1 VLTKDL
7 LRVSRRGGSYRPGFV
22 GREARPLAAKLIG
35 TYQGHVGEQRGTLD
49 EAAEGIEREEED
61 FKLVRGFAALLDRE
75 ADFETVAPLPP
86 ERARRVAFE
95 AADAVGIA
103 SDDEREQ
110 AIAQA
115 ADDLAVD
122 AERIESSL
130 YADRDCNQELA
141 AFECRWD
148 PDSLIEQYNLSLAQT
163 ALFDATEVRLKSD
176 DPRALITAVKRL
188 GLMYEIEQPDSDAG
202 DDSDGPLA
210 DQRTV
215 VVTGPDRLFRRTRR
229 YGTAFARLLRSV
241 AATNEWEL
249 TATVEDHGTEREMT
263 LRAGDVSVPGVDPVA
278 EPSYDSGV
286 ERDFAARFEALD
298 LDWDLQR
305 EPDLLETGASVM
317 IPDFAFDYQYAD
329 FRVYFEVMG
338 FWTPEYVAKKLDQ
351 LATVEDVELIVAV
364 DGSLGVGEEIAA
376 EDHRAI
382 PYTGSVRVKHVV
394 DVLREYEADL
404 TAAAAADLP
413 AELRPDADVI
423 ELDDVAAEYG
433 VATDVIEGR
442 TFPEH
447 TRVGQWLVRPDV
459 LSEIEADL
467 AEGQSFAEAE
477 AIIAEYGPS
486 DASAVLSTVGYRV
499 VWDGLS
505 GGTLEKRERSGE

>member
-1 VLTKDL
+1 VLTKDV
-7 LRVSRRGGSYRPGFV
+7 LRVSRRGGSYRPEFI

-35 TYQGHVGEQRGTLD
+35 VYQGHVGEQRGTLD
-49 EAAEGIEREEED
+49 EAVEKHEREADD

-75 ADFETVAPLPP
+75 AEFETVAPIPP

-95 AADAVGIA
+95 AAETVGVA
-103 SDDEREQ
+103 GSDEREQ

-115 ADDLAVD
+115 AEDLAVD
-122 AERIESSL
+122 TESIESSL

-141 AFECRWD
+141 AFDCRWN
-148 PDSLIEQYNLSLAQT
+148 PDTLIEQYNLSLAQT

-188 GLMYEIEQPDSDAG
+188 GLMYEIEQPDGDAV
-202 DDSDGPLA
+202 DDSGGPLA

-215 VVTGPDRLFRRTRR
+215 VVTGPDRLFQRTRR

-241 AATNEWEL
+241 AATSEWEL
-249 TATVEDHGTEREMT
+249 TATIDDHGTEREMQLT
-263 LRAGDVSVPGVDPVA
+263 TCDVSVPGVDPVT

-286 ERDFAARFEALD
+286 ESDFAARFEGLD
-298 LDWDLQR
+298 LDWELRR

-317 IPDFAFDYQYAD
+317 IPDFAFDYAFAD

-338 FWTPEYVAKKLDQ
+338 FWTPEYVEKKLGQ
-351 LATVEDVELIVAV
+351 LGSVEDVELVVAV
-364 DGSLGVGEEIAA
+364 DESLGVGEEIAA

-382 PYTGSVRVKHVV
+382 PYAGSVRVKDVV
-394 DVLREYEADL
+394 DVLREYETDL

-413 AELRPDADVI
+413 DELRPEAGVI
-423 ELDDVAAEYG
+423 ELDDVAETHG

-442 TFPEH
+442 AFPEH
-447 TRVGQWLVRPDV
+447 SRVGQWLVRPDV
-459 LSEIEADL
+459 LTRIEDEIEA
-467 AEGQSFAEAE
+467 GQSFAEAE
-477 AIIAEYGPS
+477 AIIEEYGIS
-486 DASAVLSTVGYRV
+486 DAGAVLSAVGYRV

-505 GGTLEKRERSGE
+505 GGTLEERQD